1 MMGRTKE
8 LYLDLQFVQEHLD
21 CLDSQALSALAHQI
35 SIELMERD
43 AELQARIELA
53 EREAAFQNGE
63 LSA

>member
-1 MMGRTKE
+1 MGRMKE
-8 LYLDLQFVQEHLD
+8 MYMDLLMVRNHLD
-21 CLDSQALSALAHQI
+21 CFSSADLEALQHQI

-53 EREAAFQNGE
+53 EREAVLNGE

>member
-1 MMGRTKE
+1 MGQVKQFYMNLHAVQDHLE
-8 LYLDLQFVQEHLD
+8 CFSSNDLE
-21 CLDSQALSALAHQI
+21 ALQHQI

-53 EREAAFQNGE
+53 EREAVLNGE

>member
-1 MMGRTKE
+1 MGRVKE
-8 LYLDLQFVQEHLD
+8 QFMNLQSVRDHLD
-21 CLDSQALSALAHQI
+21 IFSSDELSALAHQI

-43 AELQARIELA
+43 AELQARIEMA

>member
-1 MMGRTKE
+1 MGKVKSM
-8 LYLDLQFVQEHLD
+8 YMDLLAVRDHLD
-21 CLDSQALSALAHQI
+21 IFSSSDLEALQHQI

-53 EREAAFQNGE
+53 EREAVLNGE

>member
-1 MMGRTKE
+1 MGRVKE
-8 LYLDLQFVQEHLD
+8 QLMNLQSVRDHLD
-21 CLDSQALSALAHQI
+21 IFSSDELSALAHQI

-43 AELQARIELA
+43 AELQARIEMA

>member
-1 MMGRTKE
+1 MGRVKE
-8 LYLDLQFVQEHLD
+8 QFMNLQSVRNHLD
-21 CLDSQALSALAHQI
+21 IFSSDELSALAHQI

-43 AELQARIELA
+43 AELQARIEMA